1 MLKKPSYIMPLG
13 YITIV
18 LSTIMDYVIF
28 GNSFSTLSIIGML
41 LTSSG
46 LMVKLF
52 VPEEDKTKVTT
63 KINK

>member
-1 MLKKPSYIMPLG
+1 MPLG

-28 GNSFSTLSIIGML
+28 GNSFSNLSIIGML

-52 VPEEDKTKVTT
+52 VPEEDKAKVTT
-63 KINK
+63 KINE